1 MEEEL
6 LPLHQIH
13 HISPEFAG
21 GLSEDVA
28 NELLYHLVHLFLVGD
43 QGEGHPQTSSS
54 SSPSTSGMNL
64 ARSTP
69 TPPYTNKQPLVH
81 ALIVTDNDVLECS
94 VLGAPIS
101 SRHLCFLVSGGRW
114 LHPSRQSWQSGWMVE
129 VALSL
134 CRWCLMGKDI
144 IVAPFYFIFPAV
156 F

>member
-81 ALIVTDNDVLECS
+81 ALIVTDNDVLECC

-101 SRHLCFLVSGGRW
+101 SRFPCERWPVATSIPPKLAKWMDGGGRSK
-114 LHPSRQSWQSGWMVE
+114 LVQVVSYGLYS
-129 VALSL
+129 
-134 CRWCLMGKDI
+134 
-144 IVAPFYFIFPAV
+144 
-156 F
+156 

>member
-81 ALIVTDNDVLECS
+81 ALIVTV
-94 VLGAPIS
+94 VFAG
-101 SRHLCFLVSGGRW
+101 FLVSGGRW

-134 CRWCLMGKDI
+134 CRWCLMASTVEEPSLGTSNT
-144 IVAPFYFIFPAV
+144 
-156 F
+156 

>member
-81 ALIVTDNDVLECS
+81 ALIVT
-94 VLGAPIS
+94 G
-101 SRHLCFLVSGGRW
+101 FLVSGGRW

-134 CRWCLMGKDI
+134 CRWCLMGAAST
-144 IVAPFYFIFPAV
+144 VEEPRSSNT
-156 F
+156 